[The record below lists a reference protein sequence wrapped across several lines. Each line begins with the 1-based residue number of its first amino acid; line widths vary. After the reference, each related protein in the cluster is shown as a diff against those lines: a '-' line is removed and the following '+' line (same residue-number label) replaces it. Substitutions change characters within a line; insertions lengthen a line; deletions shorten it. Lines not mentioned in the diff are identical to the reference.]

1 VLPHSDAQTVCWIVY
16 KRVGLAILRRSW
28 INFDL
33 IWAVAL
39 LVVGGAALGS
49 VVWGG

>member
-1 VLPHSDAQTVCWIVY
+1 MLLIMGLIAWIFYRKVSLAVLRQ
-16 KRVGLAILRRSW
+16 SW

-39 LVVGGAALGS
+39 LLVGGISLAIAI
-49 VVWGG
+49 

>member
-1 VLPHSDAQTVCWIVY
+1 MLTVMGLIVWIFHRKVSLAVLPSN
-16 KRVGLAILRRSW
+16 W

-39 LVVGGAALGS
+39 LVVGGVAL
-49 VVWGG
+49 VMAT